1 MQPRH
6 HRGMVTLLQSRH
18 RAVRVLAGLATAGL
32 AVTVGLAVSSESAG
46 SLSVPGGPAT
56 ALGRLTGLVGTYLM
70 LIAVV
75 LVARLPALERAV
87 GQDRLVRWHRR
98 LAPWPLFLI
107 AAHGVLI
114 AVESIDSIPA
124 YEALVVTDDGSLLA
138 TPGFG

>member
-1 MQPRH
+1 M
-6 HRGMVTLLQSRH
+6 SS
-18 RAVRVLAGLATAGL
+18 ATISQGVENCAPNL
-32 AVTVGLAVSSESAG
+32 SAWVS
-46 SLSVPGGPAT
+46 
-56 ALGRLTGLVGTYLM
+56 AL
-70 LIAVV
+70 AVV